1 MNMDAFF
8 PAIHSTPSP
17 AALMA
22 EVLPG
27 FNVGEIAACRYFIGG
42 FNDTYQVETTTG
54 TRYYLRIYRAF
65 WRSLPDILYELDLLN
80 HLARK
85 GFPAA
90 RPLPYRDQGFTCELA
105 APEGPR
111 YAVLFT
117 EAPGK
122 LVSYDEKP
130 EEMAHHYGA
139 CVASLHNAAADFSS
153 PHRRFQVDLEL
164 LIDAPLRNLA
174 PFLAQRPDDWRYVQN
189 FAARLRQRI
198 LDLPA
203 TRLEQGF
210 CHGDLQGY
218 HAHMDKDGQL
228 TFFDFDCGGHGYRA
242 YDLAVFRWCSRLKEQ
257 EAIWWEPYLRGYRSQ
272 RSLNEL
278 DLQAIPMFVGA
289 RYLWHMGVHTQNA
302 YDWGCGWLDDDYFN
316 NKINCLK
323 AVEKDYFSTKAAVD

>member
-164 LIDAPLRNLA
+164 LIDAP
-174 PFLAQRPDDWRYVQN
+174 
-189 FAARLRQRI
+189 
-198 LDLPA
+198 
-203 TRLEQGF
+203 
-210 CHGDLQGY
+210 C
-218 HAHMDKDGQL
+218 
-228 TFFDFDCGGHGYRA
+228 
-242 YDLAVFRWCSRLKEQ
+242 
-257 EAIWWEPYLRGYRSQ
+257 AIWPLFWRSAQ
-272 RSLNEL
+272 MIGAMFRISPPGCASAFWICQPPAWNRVFAT
-278 DLQAIPMFVGA
+278 AICRDTMPI
-289 RYLWHMGVHTQNA
+289 W
-302 YDWGCGWLDDDYFN
+302 
-316 NKINCLK
+316 
-323 AVEKDYFSTKAAVD
+323 TKTAS